1 MENFLKQVEEI
12 IKEYERETNNEVAHD
27 KQALMMALE
36 EVVDE
41 YIANN

>member
-1 MENFLKQVEEI
+1 MFEFLKEVERI

-27 KQALMMALE
+27 KQALMMAIE
-36 EVVDE
+36 EAVDE

>member
-1 MENFLKQVEEI
+1 MEKFLNEVKRI
-12 IKEYERETNNEVAHD
+12 ITEYERETNNEVAHD
-27 KQALMMALE
+27 KQALMMAIE